1 METEF
6 ACRQPPLFAYD
17 PQWPSEQKTMASL
30 KPRLIAQLP
39 SIKVLKVED
48 GSNLKHQLGSS
59 LTSLHSISDI
69 QRLTL
74 VPIEPDQGLSSTNRL
89 KTSDSQKK
97 DHL

>member
-39 SIKVLKVED
+39 S
-48 GSNLKHQLGSS
+48 LGSS